1 MVEGGKYGFL
11 DPMTENCSRLVS
23 YHDMVMVVS
32 VGVMFIVVYFLLFA
46 LYRQSLL
53 SGYSCRFKTK
63 CNWLEFCWTLIPGL
77 VLIVLGYFSWEN
89 LYLME
94 VTDKASYHVKV
105 VGHQWYWEYEYF
117 LWFQGDL
124 VEEPSEIEW
133 SKESLGLVPSVEAAS
148 IDSSEAWGL
157 SNSYMD
163 VQDYLASVGLSES
176 VLYTEEMV
184 SFLGDMYLSYD
195 SYKQAFN
202 EVRSDFSMEGNASS
216 DLLPFLGQAGVSN
229 ILYLPL
235 NKTTEVTV
243 CTADVIHSW
252 GVPALGV
259 KMDAVPGR
267 ANHLGIHP
275 YRVGYAY
282 GNCYELCGYGHSV
295 MPIVVL
301 VVPESDFLGVIGK
314 LVRRAIAD

>member
-32 VGVMFIVVYFLLFA
+32 VGVMLVVLWFLVFA
-46 LYRQSLL
+46 LYRRWLL
-53 SGYSCRFKTK
+53 AGYSCRFKTK

-77 VLIVLGYFSWEN
+77 ILTVLGYFSWEN

-117 LWFQGDL
+117 LQFLGGEASVDSVLDDGAAVSSL
-124 VEEPSEIEW
+124 VVDAC
-133 SKESLGLVPSVEAAS
+133 SLGWDESFAVG
-148 IDSSEAWGL
+148 SSYL
-157 SNSYMD
+157 D
-163 VQDYLASVGLSES
+163 VQEYLKGAGLLDC
-176 VLYTEEMV
+176 VLFTDGV
-184 SFLGDMYLSYD
+184 NSSFGDMHLGYD
-195 SYKQAFN
+195 SYGVDGKAVRAGVFGLE
-202 EVRSDFSMEGNASS
+202 EVSV
-216 DLLPFLGQAGVSN
+216 DLLPFLGQSGVN
-229 ILYLPL
+229 QILYLPL
-235 NKTTEVTV
+235 NKTTEVIV

-267 ANHLGIHP
+267 ANHLGVHP
-275 YRVGYAY
+275 FRVGYAY

-295 MPIVVL
+295 MPITVL
-301 VVPESDFLGVIGK
+301 VVPESDFLGVIGAM
-314 LVRRAIAD
+314 VRRAVSE